1 MWSRREHAGLAPG
14 SRIETGRRYVGELDR
29 GGRRVWVEDG
39 EGHRPLPCRGE
50 GPPGGFVWGRVGIG
64 ARELSRSILLDATG
78 NAMLAELH
86 CRELTHQVISR
97 LPEPRFELDR
107 EDVLA
112 WIAR

>member
-1 MWSRREHAGLAPG
+1 MVAPRARRLGPRLEDRDREALRRRARRRRAGL
-14 SRIETGRRYVGELDR
+14 GREG
-29 GGRRVWVEDG
+29 G
-39 EGHRPLPCRGE
+39 EGSRPLPYRGE
-50 GPPGGFVWGRVGIG
+50 GPPVGFAWGRVGIG

-78 NAMLAELH
+78 NAMLAERH